1 MGLQGPMVALFLV
14 FQGIPLPL
22 ARVAV
27 PIYIPTK
34 SVGGFPSLHALVII
48 CCLWIFLM
56 LAILTDVIS
65 RILICV
71 SLITSNVEHL
81 FIWLLAF

>member
-1 MGLQGPMVALFLV
+1 MELQGPMVALFLV
-14 FQGIPLPL
+14 FQGISLPL

-34 SVGGFPSLHALVII
+34 SVGGFPSLHALFII
-48 CCLWIFLM
+48 CLWIFLM

-71 SLITSNVEHL
+71 SLITSNVEHV

>member
-1 MGLQGPMVALFLV
+1 
-14 FQGIPLPL
+14 
-22 ARVAV
+22 
-27 PIYIPTK
+27 
-34 SVGGFPSLHALVII
+34 
-48 CCLWIFLM
+48 M

-81 FIWLLAF
+81 FIYALSAGLAGSASSLSHVPGQLVSGTCM

>member
-1 MGLQGPMVALFLV
+1 MELQGPMVALFLV
-14 FQGIPLPL
+14 FQGISLPL

-34 SVGGFPSLHALVII
+34 SVGGFPSLHALFII
-48 CCLWIFLM
+48 CCSWIFLM
-56 LAILTDVIS
+56 LAIPTDVIS

-71 SLITSNVEHL
+71 SLITSNVEHV